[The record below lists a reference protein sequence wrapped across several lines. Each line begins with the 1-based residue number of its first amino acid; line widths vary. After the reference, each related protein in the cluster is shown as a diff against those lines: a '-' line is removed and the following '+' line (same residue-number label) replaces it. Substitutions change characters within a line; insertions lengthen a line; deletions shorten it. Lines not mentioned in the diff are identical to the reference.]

1 MFSWALVSHDG
12 LISSRRLPWADRL
25 DPRVSV
31 LEATS
36 LVAVGVAAAL
46 ATAFVRIKLQIPG
59 HSIVFAVFPMA
70 FGMALAPRRMA
81 GSIMGTSALLTAAAL
96 HGGGLASIGS
106 GALTSLCVSGPLMDL
121 ALLGVRNG
129 RRVYVALVLTGLA
142 SNLLAFA
149 VRAATKLA
157 GLEPGLRQFA
167 QWWPQAAVSYVVC
180 GAVAGLISALAWFQF
195 AAGSPDAIGREDLS

>member
-1 MFSWALVSHDG
+1 MFSRAWVSHDG
-12 LISSRRLPWADRL
+12 LMSSRRLPWAAWL

-36 LVAVGVAAAL
+36 LVTVGVAAAL

-106 GALTSLCVSGPLMDL
+106 GALTSLCLSGPLMDL

-129 RRVYVALVLTGLA
+129 RRVYVALVLSGLA
-142 SNLLAFA
+142 SNVVAFA
-149 VRAATKLA
+149 VRAAAKLT
-157 GLEPGLRQFA
+157 GLEPGRQFA

-195 AAGSPDAIGREDLS
+195 AAGSRDAIGREDRS